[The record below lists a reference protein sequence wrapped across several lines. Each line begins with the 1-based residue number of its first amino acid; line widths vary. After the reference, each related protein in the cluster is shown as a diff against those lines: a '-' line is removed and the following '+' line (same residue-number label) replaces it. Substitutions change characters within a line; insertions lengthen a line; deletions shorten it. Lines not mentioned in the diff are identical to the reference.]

1 MRITAVARGLA
12 LGLGLLSVA
21 CASAPIRKADL
32 ALVSTAD
39 GRVLEG
45 CYSCLTEARDTYQR
59 LAVGKARP
67 LLITKLFEVHVLV
80 GLREVEMAMNP
91 AESFKAA
98 EALVPELP
106 PTYDAASYLAVARS
120 IPPDNFGATNAEL
133 GRLSRRNPT
142 VAQYN
147 TFQKGLLAGEGSAPF
162 RAYLTAS
169 LECLRVF
176 SGRPTL
182 QIPPVPD
189 DAVPLVRY
197 RMATCPA
204 VIDSEI
210 AKVVAAVPA
219 FVEAELF
226 SARLEVLEKNA
237 AYIRRLREAL
247 NAAKERFPRSP
258 TVTYGLGHLSQT
270 NGDCKAAIRHYE
282 DTITLQ
288 PLHEAAALQRVVCLG
303 HIGEFVPSIEGA
315 TRIIDRQY
323 YNFPDAFYWR
333 AWNHYQ
339 RKDLAMARADIDVAR
354 ETRAGYASTP
364 GFRIKVLILGGMIK
378 YDQKELDLAEADL
391 TDAVKMDT
399 MNQQCIAR
407 WYYGLVAFSRET
419 WPEAA
424 SRFAT
429 ASTCY
434 RNSADRARKELE
446 VMKVADVDEEFRA
459 MQIIGFQAA
468 IKEDTDQEQASYLNT
483 ANCYAMAGEVEKA
496 REWLAKV
503 PADSV
508 HALMAEQLRKLI
520 GGSVSK

>member
-1 MRITAVARGLA
+1 MRITAV
-12 LGLGLLSVA
+12 GLGLAIGLGLVSGA

-32 ALVSTAD
+32 ALVTTAD
-39 GRVLEG
+39 ERVLEG

-67 LLITKLFEVHVLV
+67 LLITKLFEVQVLV
-80 GLREVEMAMNP
+80 GLREVELAMDP

-106 PTYDAASYLAVARS
+106 ATYDAASYLAIARS

-147 TFQKGLLAGEGSAPF
+147 ALQKGLLVGEGSAPF

-182 QIPPVPD
+182 QVPPIPD
-189 DAVPLVRY
+189 DAVPEVRY

-204 VIDSEI
+204 VIDSEL

-226 SARLEVLEKNA
+226 SARLEVLVKNA
-237 AYIRRLREAL
+237 AYIKRLREAL
-247 NAAKERFPRSP
+247 NAARARFPRSP
-258 TVTYGLGHLSQT
+258 TVTYGMGHLSQT
-270 NGDCKAAIRHYE
+270 SGDCKAAIRHYE

-303 HIGEFVPSIEGA
+303 HIGEFVPAIEGA
-315 TRIIDRQY
+315 TRIIEREY
-323 YNFPDAFYWR
+323 YNYPDAFYWR

-339 RKDLAMARADIDVAR
+339 RTDLPMARADIDSAR
-354 ETRAGYASTP
+354 GARGGYAGTP

-378 YDQKELDLAEADL
+378 YDQKQLDLAEVDL
-391 TDAVKMDT
+391 SDAVKMDT
-399 MNQQCIAR
+399 LNQQCIAR

-434 RNSADRARKELE
+434 RNSANMARKELE
-446 VMKVADVDEEFRA
+446 AMKTADVDEEFRA
-459 MQIIGFQAA
+459 MQIIGFQAV

-483 ANCYAMAGEVEKA
+483 ANCHAMAGDIDKA
-496 REWLAKV
+496 KEWLAKV

-520 GGSVSK
+520 GGSMTK